1 MRKTRVQFPAAESP
15 WLTDG
20 LATSTNLP
28 TDVYAALPEWPA
40 QRAAQAEWLALWPCS
55 KLAACGP
62 AVEVTCAASAV
73 EDLAMSISQIRGS
86 IVVSISACHAEGP
99 GSIPGRG
106 GPRALRW
113 PGSPHQPGSG
123 CGAWPRWVFPAECT
137 GAVACSMALLRFGD
151 RWALPGDDLR
161 RMQSR

>member
-1 MRKTRVQFPAAESP
+1 MVWPLSPAWQADMRLRPGGWPPQSAQTQ
-15 WLTDG
+15 
-20 LATSTNLP
+20 
-28 TDVYAALPEWPA
+28 WPA
-40 QRAAQAEWLALWPCS
+40 PWPCS
-55 KLAACGP
+55 DLGIDGLCLQMS
-62 AVEVTCAASAV
+62 CASCRV
-73 EDLAMSISQIRGS
+73 DTLLMSNSQIRGS

-123 CGAWPRWVFPAECT
+123 CGTWSRWVFPAECT
-137 GAVACSMALLRFGD
+137 GAVACSMALLRLGD